1 MNPTR
6 WLLLL
11 VAVLMLVAALWWW
24 QPALFRQAFQQ
35 IDQQVSGESTLYRWK
50 TPSGRVQ
57 ITDQPPPGDTPYQ
70 QLNYRHDVN
79 VIPETESR

>member
-11 VAVLMLVAALWWW
+11 FAILILIAALWSW
-24 QPALFRQAFQQ
+24 QPALFRQAFQH
-35 IDQQVSGESTLYRWK
+35 INLQVSDGSTLYRWK

-57 ITDQPPPGDTPYQ
+57 ITDQPPPAGTPYQ
-70 QLNYRHDVN
+70 QLNYPHDVN
-79 VIPETESR
+79 VIPETESH